1 MIHRNYFQILYLDK
15 KIILRILH
23 TSIPLKLSTVS
34 RLQALLTEFLI
45 ESHRKQ
51 HNQRLNLTEKIFYLK
66 AMSNKKDKELEIL
79 NTKNHMEGNLRSRA
93 SRQ

>member
-1 MIHRNYFQILYLDK
+1 
-15 KIILRILH
+15 
-23 TSIPLKLSTVS
+23 
-34 RLQALLTEFLI
+34 
-45 ESHRKQ
+45 
-51 HNQRLNLTEKIFYLK
+51 LK